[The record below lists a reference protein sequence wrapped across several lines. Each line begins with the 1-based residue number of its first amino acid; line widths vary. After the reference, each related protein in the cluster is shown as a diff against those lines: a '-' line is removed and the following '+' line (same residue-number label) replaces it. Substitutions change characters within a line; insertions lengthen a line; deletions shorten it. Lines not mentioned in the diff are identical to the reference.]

1 MATRR
6 LPVDDT
12 APMRHNPFAAAFAGV
27 SAAPTPPESSLPTPK
42 AAVASAP
49 ARAVLRLERK
59 GHGGKEMTVV
69 SQLSLPAP
77 ELERWLTALKGQLGC
92 GGRIEEEALLFQG
105 DQRDR
110 LEPLL
115 RARGVGRITHG

>member
-1 MATRR
+1 MAARR

-12 APMRHNPFAAAFAGV
+12 APMRHNPFAGALAGV
-27 SAAPTPPESSLPTPK
+27 QGARTQPEPAPTTSKTT
-42 AAVASAP
+42 AP

-69 SQLSLPAP
+69 SHLELPP
-77 ELERWLTALKGQLGC
+77 KTLDQWLTELKGRLGC
-92 GGRIEEEALLFQG
+92 GGRVEEAVLLFQG

-115 RARGVGRITHG
+115 RERGVGRITRG